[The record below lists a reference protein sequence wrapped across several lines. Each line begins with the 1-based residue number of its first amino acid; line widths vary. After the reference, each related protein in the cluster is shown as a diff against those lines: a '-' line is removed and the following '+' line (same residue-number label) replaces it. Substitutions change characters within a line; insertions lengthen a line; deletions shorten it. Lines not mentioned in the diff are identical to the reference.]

1 MTKTQHLVPVVCDQ
15 TCVRKPAK
23 YYFYLPCCAFFF
35 FLSSLSLSTLLP
47 VCWQDDSQGFN
58 LKASALCEGQC
69 SQQLFSNWR
78 LWMALCES
86 DEAQTQ
92 RQIKATKT
100 LAIVSLSWVTNRRA
114 KATQRGQNVFAFS
127 PLSLLP
133 SLPRPSVSL
142 YSLDSL

>member
-58 LKASALCEGQC
+58 LKASAFCEGQGG
-69 SQQLFSNWR
+69 FSMFCFCEGQGCFSIICFVRYAFTR
-78 LWMALCES
+78 L
-86 DEAQTQ
+86 
-92 RQIKATKT
+92 R
-100 LAIVSLSWVTNRRA
+100 
-114 KATQRGQNVFAFS
+114 
-127 PLSLLP
+127 
-133 SLPRPSVSL
+133 
-142 YSLDSL
+142 